1 MLSVAKKV
9 PAQKMHKKK
18 QNKND
23 FTAEQLPINAS
34 QSTINGATIL

>member
-9 PAQKMHKKK
+9 RAQKMQKQ